1 MICHFSLRNACL
13 FYDIELQCL
22 TFCMIMQGCKFRC
35 KTIIYTR
42 YHSCIWYTHSK
53 PYISELKLSNPPQ
66 SKNRRAFV
74 IQFIQFRF
82 IHTQPKIDEKYI
94 WTFAIFWVLISWEK
108 VFRLNVVCRK
118 YIYLNLGFLSMKGSI
133 RPPFK

>member
-13 FYDIELQCL
+13 FYDIELQCV
-22 TFCMIMQGCKFRC
+22 TFCMIMQECKFGC
-35 KTIIYTR
+35 KTIIQ
-42 YHSCIWYTHSK
+42 SIPFMCIWYTH
-53 PYISELKLSNPPQ
+53 ISESKLSNPPNQ
-66 SKNRRAFV
+66 TGELLLYNLFSFAYTYTQKSTKN
-74 IQFIQFRF
+74 
-82 IHTQPKIDEKYI
+82 I